1 MQTIAVAT
9 FNTALPWQH
18 LPPLLVLTTTTVS
31 TDTLRHSPPLP
42 PPDCHLC
49 LPPKHAPSLWLVSGH
64 VSTVEEVLKSRSI
77 HIVVSVHSR
86 ANARQISIPL
96 RRFSC
101 AKKNPLY
108 KQLREDGEK
117 TDPTMPFCT
126 TVEKV
131 SQKLRKTLRYRA
143 FLKILD
149 KSSQKSLNCRTN
161 IKNLATRQFPI
172 LGKHTC
178 GKLFLTP
185 DANTCTPD
193 LKN

>member
-1 MQTIAVAT
+1 M
-9 FNTALPWQH
+9 
-18 LPPLLVLTTTTVS
+18 
-31 TDTLRHSPPLP
+31 
-42 PPDCHLC
+42 
-49 LPPKHAPSLWLVSGH
+49 
-64 VSTVEEVLKSRSI
+64 
-77 HIVVSVHSR
+77 
-86 ANARQISIPL
+86 
-96 RRFSC
+96 
-101 AKKNPLY
+101 
-108 KQLREDGEK
+108 REDGEK

-131 SQKLRKTLRYRA
+131 SQKTRKTLRCRA

-161 IKNLATRQFPI
+161 IKNLATRQFPT